1 MKCDAPEPS
10 LRDLAGWCWDARR
23 WIVSGWCIGMVL
35 ALLWG
40 LAAVPQYRI
49 TMILGP
55 TTRTGTPDISALFP
69 ENASYALEYVL
80 RSFGSGDSSDFMR
93 FEAIVRGPAVSSRLM
108 SSGELQTGWTHD
120 RRWRWGRGNDFSHP
134 ERLSAYLG
142 KRVRLEPVGHTPM
155 RRLTYHHAD
164 PAFGRMLLEALYN
177 QTDGYIREEIKSK
190 TADRIVWLRATMQKT
205 ADPDHRRMLTS
216 LLMEQEQVAMILAL
230 NEPYA
235 AVVSEPPSVSAKPVW
250 PDARMIF
257 PALGLIGSFI
267 GFLGYATSGRG
278 RFALSGKLQA
288 A

>member
-1 MKCDAPEPS
+1 MKGRAPEPS

-23 WIVSGWCIGMVL
+23 WIVSGWCAGMAL

-49 TMILGP
+49 TMIVGP

-93 FEAIVRGPAVSSRLM
+93 FEAIARGPAVSSRLM
-108 SSGELQTGWTHD
+108 AAEEFQAGWSLD
-120 RRWRWGRGNDFSHP
+120 RRWRWSRGDDFFHP
-134 ERLSAYLG
+134 ERLSAYLN

-164 PAFGRMLLEALYN
+164 PAFGRILLRALYDV
-177 QTDGYIREEIKSK
+177 TDGYIREEIKNK
-190 TADRIVWLRATMQKT
+190 TAERIGWLRGAMQKT
-205 ADPDHRRMLTS
+205 ADPDHRRMLTG

-235 AVVSEPPSVSAKPVW
+235 AVIAEPPFVSAKPVW

-257 PALGLIGSFI
+257 PALGLIGGFI
-267 GFLGYATSGRG
+267 GFMGYAASGRG
-278 RFALSGKLQA
+278 RFALSGALQPA
-288 A
+288 